1 LIQTIGRAA
10 RNLNGFVVMY
20 GDKITPA
27 MESSINETKRRREI
41 QEAHNKKHGITPQS
55 IKKAIKDISQTSK
68 KGERDSDE
76 VHKYDNKNVR
86 EKDQKRLVMEL
97 EAQMDFASQ
106 NLQFE
111 KAAELRDEIDFLK
124 QKFNLK

>member
-1 LIQTIGRAA
+1 
-10 RNLNGFVVMY
+10 MY
-20 GDKITPA
+20 GHKITPA

-86 EKDQKRLVMEL
+86 EKDQKRLVLEL